1 MHKHSK
7 RFGVQTT
14 SLQLKDNF
22 SQVESNILF
31 LPLTGPISEG
41 GEPSYYVPD
50 PTKTINIS

>member
-41 GEPSYYVPD
+41 GAPSYYVPD